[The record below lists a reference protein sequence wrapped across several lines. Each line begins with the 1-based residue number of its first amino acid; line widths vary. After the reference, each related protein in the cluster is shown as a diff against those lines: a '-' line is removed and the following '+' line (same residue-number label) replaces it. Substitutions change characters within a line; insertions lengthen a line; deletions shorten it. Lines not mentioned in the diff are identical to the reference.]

1 MVIGISGIPG
11 LMPFTFLIRNCNQN
25 CRSIVKTNVMANQKD
40 DYHIK
45 QVLEGN
51 ANAFA
56 PLVEKYKDMVFTLA
70 LRLLKNREEAEEV
83 AQDVFV
89 KSYQS
94 LSGFKGRS
102 KFATWLYSITY
113 NACMD
118 VIKRKKRYMVPED
131 ISMLNDS
138 RTTQEED
145 ALSLLMKHDRNTAIN
160 QTIEKLPEEDRS
172 IIWCYYFEEL
182 SIKEIAKVVN
192 LSPSNVKVRL
202 HRSRKRLYALLEH
215 NLLIKE

>member
-1 MVIGISGIPG
+1 M
-11 LMPFTFLIRNCNQN
+11 T
-25 CRSIVKTNVMANQKD
+25 NQKD

-45 QVLEGN
+45 RVLEGH
-51 ANAFA
+51 ADAFT

-94 LSGFKGRS
+94 LSGFKGKSR
-102 KFATWLYSITY
+102 FATWLYSITY

-118 VIKRKKRYMVPED
+118 VIKRKKKYIISED
-131 ISMLNDS
+131 ISMLNDT
-138 RTTQEED
+138 RVIQEED
-145 ALSLLMKHDRNTAIN
+145 ALSFLIKHDRNEAVN
-160 QTIEKLPEEDRS
+160 QTVAKLPEEDRA

-182 SIKEIAKVVN
+182 SVKEIAKVVN
-192 LSPSNVKVRL
+192 LSPSNVKVKL
-202 HRSRKRLYALLEH
+202 HRSRKRLYTLLER
-215 NLLIKE
+215 NALIKE